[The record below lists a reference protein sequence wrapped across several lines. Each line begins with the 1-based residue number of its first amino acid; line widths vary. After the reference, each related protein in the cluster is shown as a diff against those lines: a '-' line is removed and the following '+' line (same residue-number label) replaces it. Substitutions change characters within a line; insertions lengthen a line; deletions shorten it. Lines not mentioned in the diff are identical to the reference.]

1 MAWSHFLKALIAN
14 EGRFFFFFFFPKT
27 AFKRDTIRVQW
38 EISCFVHLHLFCG
51 GGSGLGS

>member
-1 MAWSHFLKALIAN
+1 VAWSHFLKALIAN